1 MTAMSTLPVSG
12 SRKRPFLGNLRIA
25 DLSLVVYMICVTAFS
40 SGSLPVQ
47 AARVL
52 LVCGAVTEL
61 KRNRYVPTR
70 FELWQLLFVAF
81 VTASTLWAFNEESA
95 EEIASTVLVNAVCMV
110 CLVYILRCDSRR
122 VPLLLVCMTVAPV
135 LLMANV
141 ASTDGLMAF
150 SDSRGTESF
159 SANTVGM
166 TAAFGA
172 CLAGFCCF
180 ENEALPRSVSSSIMV
195 IDFAIVV
202 LSASRKAIMMVLLAA
217 AVYVLLKSRG
227 NGMKMLARL
236 MIALL
241 VVLAGYFLIVS
252 VPFLYDM
259 VGYRMESMVVG
270 FLGGEGSDAST
281 STRMRLIEH
290 GLEFF
295 EMSPVAGHGGA
306 NFSALDAAYF
316 NAGSGYYAHN
326 NFIEILTDYGVVG
339 FCLYYWMYALLIV
352 TTVMRMRKASSLQL
366 MTLALLITLLVMEYG
381 FVSYYDRFFQVFIA
395 FAFCVLCVCPAGF
408 SLRDALSSQGLSR
421 GETGSIKSVSGM
433 KVI

>member
-1 MTAMSTLPVSG
+1 MTTESLSPSNWI
-12 SRKRPFLGNLRIA
+12 RRLPFLGDLRIA
-25 DLSLVVYMICVTAFS
+25 DLSLVVYMVCVTAFS

-52 LVCGAVTEL
+52 LVCGAITEL

-81 VTASTLWAFNEESA
+81 VAASSQWAFDEESA
-95 EEIASTVLVNAVCMV
+95 EEIASTVLVNAVCVV
-110 CLVYILRCDSRR
+110 CLVYILRCDLRR
-122 VPLLLVCMTVAPV
+122 IFLLLACMTVAPI
-135 LLMANV
+135 LLMLNV

-150 SDSRGTESF
+150 SGSRGTGSF

-172 CLAGFCCF
+172 CFAGFCCF
-180 ENEALPRSVSSSIMV
+180 EREALPRSLSSSIMV
-195 IDFAIVV
+195 IDLSIVV
-202 LSASRKAIMMVLLAA
+202 LSASRKAIMMVLFAA

-236 MIALL
+236 VVALL
-241 VVLAGYFLIVS
+241 VVLTGYFLVMN

-259 VGYRMESMVVG
+259 VGYRMESMVIG

-290 GLEFF
+290 GIEFF
-295 EMSPVAGHGGA
+295 QMSPVVGHGGD
-306 NFSALDAAYF
+306 NFSALDAAYY

-339 FCLYYWMYALLIV
+339 FCLYYWMYALLIAA
-352 TTVMRMRKASSLQL
+352 TVRQIRKASPFQL
-366 MTLALLITLLVMEYG
+366 MVLALLVTLLVMEYG

-395 FAFCVLCVCPAGF
+395 FAFCVLCVCPPGF
-408 SLRDALSSQGLSR
+408 SLKDALLPNNSSR
-421 GETGSIKSVSGM
+421 GASVQVNQASEV